1 MLPKD
6 HIVLHVN
13 DVHRVIGIVLLQE
26 LQDLE
31 LHASLIV
38 VLLLVL
44 NDLKRDELLALVVK
58 ALDCYAEG
66 AFAKE
71 LLDLVAVANVIFHI
85 DSVVALVVVEA
96 KVVVTALGGLDFLAT
111 KTHIVNLREVENLL
125 DLESCQVLAKVLE
138 DFLRAKWI
146 LEVFKSFDRVCRA
159 LVRKLALDL
168 RVPRR
173 RKNF

>member
-6 HIVLHVN
+6 HIVLHVD

-31 LHASLIV
+31 LHARLVV

-58 ALDCYAEG
+58 ALDCNAEG

-71 LLDLVAVANVIFHI
+71 LMDLVAVANVIFHV

-125 DLESCQVLAKVLE
+125 DLKSCQVLAEVL
-138 DFLRAKWI
+138 
-146 LEVFKSFDRVCRA
+146 
-159 LVRKLALDL
+159 
-168 RVPRR
+168 
-173 RKNF
+173 